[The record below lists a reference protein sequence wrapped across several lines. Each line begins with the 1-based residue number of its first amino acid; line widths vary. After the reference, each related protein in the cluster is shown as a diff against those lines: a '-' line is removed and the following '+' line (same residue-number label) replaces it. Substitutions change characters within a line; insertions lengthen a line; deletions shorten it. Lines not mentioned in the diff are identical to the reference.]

1 MREVSQF
8 NIVLDIGKTNVKL
21 YLLHDNNSVVRIFKT
36 KQKIKF
42 YKKKIK
48 LLDAHQIIDW
58 LLKIRLIAAA
68 KG

>member
-36 KQKIKF
+36 KQKVF
-42 YKKKIK
+42 YSN
-48 LLDAHQIIDW
+48 
-58 LLKIRLIAAA
+58 
-68 KG
+68 